1 MQLDKFGWKYSQAM
15 AGDQDAIDYMYDY
28 VEQNIRY
35 ANQLLYKLERE
46 NLINHTYKI
55 TKTFLTEELGQ
66 TSPRFR
72 KSTLTNENVMD
83 VAAEM
88 HRFLSTKTSRVGA
101 ARARMAQQ
109 QENLRLMREA
119 GWNIPTDAE
128 QLARINNILA
138 DGFYYSLDKKFKY
151 QIMDAVEQALES
163 GMDDSEIQ
171 KQFLR
176 YASGE
181 IVYDEFE
188 EILGVS
194 R

>member
-1 MQLDKFGWKYSQAM
+1 MQLDKFGWKYSQAI

-46 NLINHTYKI
+46 NLINHTYKT

-188 EILGVS
+188 EILGVL

>member
-1 MQLDKFGWKYSQAM
+1 MQLDKFGWKYSQAI

-46 NLINHTYKI
+46 NLINHTYKT

-109 QENLRLMREA
+109 QENLRLMRKA

>member
-1 MQLDKFGWKYSQAM
+1 
-15 AGDQDAIDYMYDY
+15 
-28 VEQNIRY
+28 
-35 ANQLLYKLERE
+35 
-46 NLINHTYKI
+46 
-55 TKTFLTEELGQ
+55 
-66 TSPRFR
+66 
-72 KSTLTNENVMD
+72 
-83 VAAEM
+83 
-88 HRFLSTKTSRVGA
+88 
-101 ARARMAQQ
+101 MAQQ

-188 EILGVS
+188 EILGVL

>member
-1 MQLDKFGWKYSQAM
+1 MQLDKFGWKYSQAIV
-15 AGDQDAIDYMYDY
+15 GDQDAIDYMYDY

-72 KSTLTNENVMD
+72 KSTLTSENVMD

-128 QLARINNILA
+128 QLERINNILA

-151 QIMDAVEQALES
+151 QIMDVVEQALES

>member
-1 MQLDKFGWKYSQAM
+1 MQLDKFGWKYSQAI

-46 NLINHTYKI
+46 NLINHTYKT

-109 QENLRLMREA
+109 QENLGLMREA
-119 GWNIPTDAE
+119 GWNIPSDAE